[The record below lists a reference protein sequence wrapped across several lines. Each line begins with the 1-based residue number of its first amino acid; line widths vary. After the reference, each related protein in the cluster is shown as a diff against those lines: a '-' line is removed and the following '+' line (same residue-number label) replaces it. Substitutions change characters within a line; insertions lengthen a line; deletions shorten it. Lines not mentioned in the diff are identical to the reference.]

1 MQDLE
6 QNYREDAS
14 GRLIPVKLIKDVD
27 LQRDTLVK
35 DLFAEAQKLSSGIK
49 EFKKKSFQDIAAHV
63 SLAAEKY
70 GLKIGGAKGNITLLS
85 YDGKY
90 KIIRSVA
97 EKLDF
102 NESLSAAKELID
114 QCIVKWSAGINEHL
128 KALVDRAFQTDK
140 EGKISTV
147 KVLELMT
154 VKINDDDWRM
164 AMQALSDSMSVS
176 STKSYLRFYE
186 RQADGSYKPVP
197 LDIAADF

>member
-1 MQDLE
+1 ME
-6 QNYREDAS
+6 NKENYMEDAS
-14 GRLIPVKLIKDVD
+14 GRLTPVRLIKEID

-35 DLFAEAQKLSSGIK
+35 ELFLKAEALSYNIQQ
-49 EFKKKSFQDIAAHV
+49 FKTESFNDIAAHV

-70 GLKIGGAKGNITLLS
+70 GLKIGGNKGNVTLLS

-90 KIIRSVA
+90 KIVRSVA

-102 NESLSAAKELID
+102 NESLAAAKELID
-114 QCIVKWSAGINEHL
+114 RCIIKWSDGINEHL
-128 KALVDRAFQTDK
+128 KTLVDKAFKTDR

-147 KVLELMT
+147 KVLDLMT
-154 VKINDDDWRM
+154 VKINDADWCT

-176 STKSYLRFYE
+176 STKSYIRFYA
-186 RQADGSYKPVP
+186 RQPDGSYKAVP